1 MSIIY
6 HKQKRSSRRPNEKL
20 GIDKA
25 MKLWYYEAA
34 SDKSTKPYTWQALR
48 AGGRGKGGNMII
60 EAYKFDVNSLIDKIK
75 NSLNLL
81 GVGDELRLMIAPNVG
96 GELEVV
102 VLDNAALAFRYQ
114 DNEIAL
120 PWQTGTP
127 QDVAKEAM
135 SWMGMG
141 E

>member
-1 MSIIY
+1 
-6 HKQKRSSRRPNEKL
+6 
-20 GIDKA
+20 
-25 MKLWYYEAA
+25 
-34 SDKSTKPYTWQALR
+34 
-48 AGGRGKGGNMII
+48 
-60 EAYKFDVNSLIDKIK
+60 
-75 NSLNLL
+75 
-81 GVGDELRLMIAPNVG
+81 MIAPNVG

-135 SWMGMG
+135 SWMGLN
-141 E
+141 